1 MDRQLTSSTKPKR
14 TTSIL
19 SHWTLRYFLIL
30 CIGFSVIAA
39 GALYWIRTTSI
50 EKSLKTAELLGW
62 EIADRVAVKDHKLQ
76 VPPDLNTIVSS
87 REKLFNTDNYFCVM
101 VLDNNNKLI
110 FSQPKMQQEDVYY
123 RLSDDFLEPRNSKYA
138 GVTVDIADGNQTI
151 GKVWVMQSKQSIT
164 FGPETV
170 WLVALIFGG
179 LILCGWFTIYLLSSK
194 LSRPIRQVAYAAEQ
208 IRGGNYDVNLD
219 IKTREREMNE
229 LVGSFGDMAT
239 RLRQLEE
246 WRALS
251 LAGVSHELKTPVTS
265 IKGLVMAVRDDVVS
279 PQEGKEFLDIA
290 LKESERME
298 RMIADLLDYNA
309 MTAGSVAVRKERTD
323 LKLLVGE
330 IIYQWKIAY
339 EEHMPEVQLHAPS
352 DALYVMGDALRIQ
365 QIIVNLLNNG
375 LHATMPGQQALFHM
389 HLRVEEDM
397 LHVDVQDNGTGIS
410 IEDQRNIFERFYR
423 GELKKRRNRGLG
435 LGLTYSRLLAQE
447 QGGTLT
453 LVSSS
458 PDGSTFRLSLPR
470 WIAQQEASIP
480 EKTYRSPVKA
490 KSAL

>member
-1 MDRQLTSSTKPKR
+1 MGRQLTSNKRKR
-14 TTSIL
+14 TISIL

-30 CIGFSVIAA
+30 CIGFSIIAA

-62 EIADRVAVKDHKLQ
+62 EIADRVTVKGNQLW

-87 REKLFNTDNYFCVM
+87 REKLFNTDHYFCVM

-110 FSQPKMQQEDVYY
+110 FSQPKMKQEDVHY
-123 RLSDDFLEPRNSKYA
+123 RLSDDYLKPRNSKYA
-138 GVTVDIADGNQTI
+138 GVTVDITDGNQTL

-164 FGPETV
+164 FSPETIGF
-170 WLVALIFGG
+170 VALIFGG
-179 LILCGWFTIYLLSSK
+179 LILCGWFTIYLLSRK

-208 IRGGNYDVNLD
+208 IRGGNYEVSLD
-219 IKTREREMNE
+219 IDTREREINE
-229 LVGSFGDMAT
+229 LVGSFGDMAA

-246 WRALS
+246 WRTLS

-330 IIYQWKIAY
+330 ILYQWKIAY
-339 EEHMPEVQLHAPS
+339 EDQMPEVQLQTPPDS
-352 DALYVMGDALRIQ
+352 LYVVGDALRIQ
-365 QIIVNLLNNG
+365 QIVVNLLNNG
-375 LHATMPGQQALFHM
+375 LHATAPGQQARFHIVL
-389 HLRVEEDM
+389 HADERL

-410 IEDQRNIFERFYR
+410 MEDQPNIFERFYR

-447 QGGTLT
+447 QGGELT

-458 PDGSTFRLSLPR
+458 PEGSTFRLSLPR
-470 WIAQQEASIP
+470 WVAQPEVLTS
-480 EKTYRSPVKA
+480 EKTYRAPVKA
-490 KSAL
+490 

>member
-1 MDRQLTSSTKPKR
+1 MDRQLTSSRRKR
-14 TTSIL
+14 STSIL

-30 CIGFSVIAA
+30 CIGFTVIAA

-50 EKSLKTAELLGW
+50 EKGLKTAELLGL
-62 EIADRVAVKDHKLQ
+62 EIADRVIVKDHQLQ
-76 VPPDLNTIVSS
+76 VPPNLNMIVSK
-87 REKLFNTDNYFCVM
+87 REKLFNTDHYFCVM
-101 VLDNNNKLI
+101 VLDQNNKLV
-110 FSQPKMQQEDVYY
+110 FSQPEMQQKDVYY
-123 RLSDDFLEPRNSKYA
+123 RLSDDFLEPRNNKYA
-138 GVTVDIADGNQTI
+138 GVMVDIVDGNQVM

-164 FGPETV
+164 FGPETI

-179 LILCGWFTIYLLSSK
+179 LILCGWLTIYLLSRK
-194 LSRPIRQVAYAAEQ
+194 LSRPIRQVAYAAQQ
-208 IRGGNYDVNLD
+208 IRSGNYDVSLTLN
-219 IKTREREMNE
+219 TREREINE
-229 LVGSFGDMAT
+229 LVSSFGDMAT

-246 WRALS
+246 WRTLS

-265 IKGLVMAVRDDVVS
+265 IKGLVMAVRDDVVN

-309 MTAGSVAVRKERTD
+309 MTAGSVTVRKERTD

-330 IIYQWKIAY
+330 IIHQWKIAY
-339 EEHMPEVQLHAPS
+339 EEYMPEVQLHTPQGS
-352 DALYVMGDALRIQ
+352 LYVMGDALRIQ

-375 LHATMPGQQALFHM
+375 LHATPPGQQAQFHI
-389 HLRVEEDM
+389 HVRAAKNM

-410 IEDQRNIFERFYR
+410 LEDQPKIFERFYR

-447 QGGTLT
+447 QGGELT

-458 PDGSTFRLSLPR
+458 PEGSLFSLSLPH
-470 WIAQQEASIP
+470 WVSEEKMQIS
-480 EKTYRSPVKA
+480 EKTYRSTVQA
-490 KSAL
+490 

>member
-1 MDRQLTSSTKPKR
+1 
-14 TTSIL
+14 
-19 SHWTLRYFLIL
+19 
-30 CIGFSVIAA
+30 
-39 GALYWIRTTSI
+39 
-50 EKSLKTAELLGW
+50 
-62 EIADRVAVKDHKLQ
+62 
-76 VPPDLNTIVSS
+76 
-87 REKLFNTDNYFCVM
+87 
-101 VLDNNNKLI
+101 
-110 FSQPKMQQEDVYY
+110 
-123 RLSDDFLEPRNSKYA
+123 
-138 GVTVDIADGNQTI
+138 
-151 GKVWVMQSKQSIT
+151 
-164 FGPETV
+164 
-170 WLVALIFGG
+170 
-179 LILCGWFTIYLLSSK
+179 
-194 LSRPIRQVAYAAEQ
+194 VAYAAEQ

-309 MTAGSVAVRKERTD
+309 MTSGSVAVRKERTD

-352 DALYVMGDALRIQ
+352 GSLYVMGDALRIQ

-375 LHATMPGQQALFHM
+375 LHATPAGQQAIFHM
-389 HLRVEEDM
+389 HLRAEEDM

-410 IEDQRNIFERFYR
+410 VEDQRNIFERFYR

-470 WIAQQEASIP
+470 WVSQQEVSTP